1 MNKSELITL
10 LESVASI
17 AMQTSAGIKAIKNEN
32 DFDAYY
38 YAWRIKQIQ
47 QEIDEICFEIHNPLD
62 FNL

>member
-1 MNKSELITL
+1 MNKSDLITL

-17 AMQTSAGIKAIKNEN
+17 AKQTSVGIKAIKNEN

-38 YAWRIKQIQ
+38 YACRIKQIQ

-62 FNL
+62 